1 MDITPSLHLWRFM
14 MTGDNLND
22 YALEVFLGAS
32 VIPEP
37 GTCPDT
43 VRAAKLEAVS
53 KVLQRISFYRSRGF
67 LPHLIH
73 CVFAK
78 KMKMISEA
86 TTVKDLRAVS
96 DVPKPHYNGN
106 RVIPSDFSVPEEEI
120 MIWSLTSELGPLNDA
135 GFRRYME
142 LFEELFGI
150 DEETLVKEALSGS
163 LGEEVTWCWTITA
176 RNSFSIFWYPTSPE
190 FIWPRNVVT
199 LTQAINTTGSMRN
212 YIAVCYF

>member
-22 YALEVFLGAS
+22 YALEVFLAAS

-120 MIWSLTSELGPLNDA
+120 MIWSLTSELGPLNNA

-150 DEETLVKEALSGS
+150 DEETLMKEALSGS
-163 LGEEVTWCWTITA
+163 LGEEVT
-176 RNSFSIFWYPTSPE
+176 
-190 FIWPRNVVT
+190 
-199 LTQAINTTGSMRN
+199 
-212 YIAVCYF
+212 

>member
-1 MDITPSLHLWRFM
+1 MGITPSLHLWRFM

-22 YALEVFLGAS
+22 YALEVFLAAS

-163 LGEEVTWCWTITA
+163 LGEEVT
-176 RNSFSIFWYPTSPE
+176 
-190 FIWPRNVVT
+190 
-199 LTQAINTTGSMRN
+199 
-212 YIAVCYF
+212 

>member
-22 YALEVFLGAS
+22 YALEVFLAAS

-53 KVLQRISFYRSRGF
+53 KVLQRINFYRSRGF

-86 TTVKDLRAVS
+86 TTVKDLWAVS

-163 LGEEVTWCWTITA
+163 LGEEVT
-176 RNSFSIFWYPTSPE
+176 
-190 FIWPRNVVT
+190 
-199 LTQAINTTGSMRN
+199 
-212 YIAVCYF
+212 

>member
-1 MDITPSLHLWRFM
+1 MDITPSLHLWRFI

-22 YALEVFLGAS
+22 YALEVFLAAS

-53 KVLQRISFYRSRGF
+53 KVLQRISYYRSRGF

-86 TTVKDLRAVS
+86 TTVKELRAVS

-106 RVIPSDFSVPEEEI
+106 RGIPSDFSVPEEEI
-120 MIWSLTSELGPLNDA
+120 MIWSLTTELGPLNDA

-150 DEETLVKEALSGS
+150 DEETLMKEPLAGS
-163 LGEEVTWCWTITA
+163 LGEEVT
-176 RNSFSIFWYPTSPE
+176 
-190 FIWPRNVVT
+190 
-199 LTQAINTTGSMRN
+199 
-212 YIAVCYF
+212 

>member
-22 YALEVFLGAS
+22 YALEVFLAAS

-78 KMKMISEA
+78 KMKMISAA

-163 LGEEVTWCWTITA
+163 LGEEVT
-176 RNSFSIFWYPTSPE
+176 
-190 FIWPRNVVT
+190 
-199 LTQAINTTGSMRN
+199 
-212 YIAVCYF
+212 

>member
-22 YALEVFLGAS
+22 YALEVFLAAS

-142 LFEELFGI
+142 LFEDLFGI

-163 LGEEVTWCWTITA
+163 LGEEVT
-176 RNSFSIFWYPTSPE
+176 
-190 FIWPRNVVT
+190 
-199 LTQAINTTGSMRN
+199 
-212 YIAVCYF
+212 

>member
-22 YALEVFLGAS
+22 YALEVFLAAS

-142 LFEELFGI
+142 LFEELVGI

-163 LGEEVTWCWTITA
+163 LGEEVT
-176 RNSFSIFWYPTSPE
+176 
-190 FIWPRNVVT
+190 
-199 LTQAINTTGSMRN
+199 
-212 YIAVCYF
+212 

>member
-22 YALEVFLGAS
+22 YALEVFLAAS

-86 TTVKDLRAVS
+86 TTVKDLRAIS

-163 LGEEVTWCWTITA
+163 LGEEVT
-176 RNSFSIFWYPTSPE
+176 
-190 FIWPRNVVT
+190 
-199 LTQAINTTGSMRN
+199 
-212 YIAVCYF
+212 

>member
-22 YALEVFLGAS
+22 YALEVFLAAS

-53 KVLQRISFYRSRGF
+53 KVLQRINFYRSRGF

-106 RVIPSDFSVPEEEI
+106 RVIPSDFSVPEEI

-150 DEETLVKEALSGS
+150 DEETLMKEALSGS
-163 LGEEVTWCWTITA
+163 LGEEVT
-176 RNSFSIFWYPTSPE
+176 
-190 FIWPRNVVT
+190 
-199 LTQAINTTGSMRN
+199 
-212 YIAVCYF
+212 

>member
-22 YALEVFLGAS
+22 YALEVFLAAS

-96 DVPKPHYNGN
+96 DVPKPYYNGN

-163 LGEEVTWCWTITA
+163 LGEEVT
-176 RNSFSIFWYPTSPE
+176 
-190 FIWPRNVVT
+190 
-199 LTQAINTTGSMRN
+199 
-212 YIAVCYF
+212 

>member
-22 YALEVFLGAS
+22 YALEVFLAAS

-43 VRAAKLEAVS
+43 VQAAKLEAVS

-163 LGEEVTWCWTITA
+163 LGEEVT
-176 RNSFSIFWYPTSPE
+176 
-190 FIWPRNVVT
+190 
-199 LTQAINTTGSMRN
+199 
-212 YIAVCYF
+212 

>member
-1 MDITPSLHLWRFM
+1 MDIIPSLHLWRFM

-22 YALEVFLGAS
+22 YALEVFLAAS

-120 MIWSLTSELGPLNDA
+120 MIWSLTSELGPLNNA

-150 DEETLVKEALSGS
+150 DEETLMKEALSGS
-163 LGEEVTWCWTITA
+163 LGEEVT
-176 RNSFSIFWYPTSPE
+176 
-190 FIWPRNVVT
+190 
-199 LTQAINTTGSMRN
+199 
-212 YIAVCYF
+212 

>member
-1 MDITPSLHLWRFM
+1 

-22 YALEVFLGAS
+22 YALEVFLAAS

-53 KVLQRISFYRSRGF
+53 KVLQRINFYRSRGF

-78 KMKMISEA
+78 KMKMISEV

-163 LGEEVTWCWTITA
+163 LGEEVT
-176 RNSFSIFWYPTSPE
+176 
-190 FIWPRNVVT
+190 
-199 LTQAINTTGSMRN
+199 
-212 YIAVCYF
+212 

>member
-22 YALEVFLGAS
+22 YALEVFLAAS

-67 LPHLIH
+67 LPYLIH

-163 LGEEVTWCWTITA
+163 LGEEVT
-176 RNSFSIFWYPTSPE
+176 
-190 FIWPRNVVT
+190 
-199 LTQAINTTGSMRN
+199 
-212 YIAVCYF
+212 

>member
-1 MDITPSLHLWRFM
+1 MDITPPLHLWRFM

-22 YALEVFLGAS
+22 YALEVFLAAS

-86 TTVKDLRAVS
+86 TTVKDLRVVS

-150 DEETLVKEALSGS
+150 DEETLVKEALAGS
-163 LGEEVTWCWTITA
+163 LGDEVT
-176 RNSFSIFWYPTSPE
+176 
-190 FIWPRNVVT
+190 
-199 LTQAINTTGSMRN
+199 
-212 YIAVCYF
+212 

>member
-22 YALEVFLGAS
+22 YALEVFLAAS

-86 TTVKDLRAVS
+86 TTVKDLRVVS

-150 DEETLVKEALSGS
+150 DEETLVKEALAGS
-163 LGEEVTWCWTITA
+163 LGDEVT
-176 RNSFSIFWYPTSPE
+176 
-190 FIWPRNVVT
+190 
-199 LTQAINTTGSMRN
+199 
-212 YIAVCYF
+212 

>member
-22 YALEVFLGAS
+22 YALEVFLAAS
-32 VIPEP
+32 VIPEL

-86 TTVKDLRAVS
+86 TTVKDLRAIS

-163 LGEEVTWCWTITA
+163 LGEEVT
-176 RNSFSIFWYPTSPE
+176 
-190 FIWPRNVVT
+190 
-199 LTQAINTTGSMRN
+199 
-212 YIAVCYF
+212 

>member
-22 YALEVFLGAS
+22 YALEVFLAAS

-53 KVLQRISFYRSRGF
+53 KVLQRINFYRSRGF

-150 DEETLVKEALSGS
+150 DEETFVKEALSGS
-163 LGEEVTWCWTITA
+163 LGEEVT
-176 RNSFSIFWYPTSPE
+176 
-190 FIWPRNVVT
+190 
-199 LTQAINTTGSMRN
+199 
-212 YIAVCYF
+212 

>member
-22 YALEVFLGAS
+22 YALEVFLAAS

-135 GFRRYME
+135 GFRRHME

-163 LGEEVTWCWTITA
+163 LGEEVT
-176 RNSFSIFWYPTSPE
+176 
-190 FIWPRNVVT
+190 
-199 LTQAINTTGSMRN
+199 
-212 YIAVCYF
+212 

>member
-22 YALEVFLGAS
+22 YALEVFLAAS

-86 TTVKDLRAVS
+86 TTVKDLRVVS

-163 LGEEVTWCWTITA
+163 LGEEVT
-176 RNSFSIFWYPTSPE
+176 
-190 FIWPRNVVT
+190 
-199 LTQAINTTGSMRN
+199 
-212 YIAVCYF
+212 

>member
-14 MTGDNLND
+14 MTVDNLND
-22 YALEVFLGAS
+22 YALEVFLAAS

-163 LGEEVTWCWTITA
+163 LGEEVT
-176 RNSFSIFWYPTSPE
+176 
-190 FIWPRNVVT
+190 
-199 LTQAINTTGSMRN
+199 
-212 YIAVCYF
+212 

>member
-1 MDITPSLHLWRFM
+1 

-22 YALEVFLGAS
+22 YGLEVFLAAS

-43 VRAAKLEAVS
+43 VRAAKVEAVS

-67 LPHLIH
+67 LPHLIL
-73 CVFAK
+73 CVFVK

-96 DVPKPHYNGN
+96 DVPKPRYNGN
-106 RVIPSDFSVPEEEI
+106 RVIPSKFSVPEEEI
-120 MIWSLTSELGPLNDA
+120 MIWSLTTERGPLNDE

-150 DEETLVKEALSGS
+150 DEETLMKEPLSGS
-163 LGEEVTWCWTITA
+163 QEEEVT
-176 RNSFSIFWYPTSPE
+176 
-190 FIWPRNVVT
+190 
-199 LTQAINTTGSMRN
+199 
-212 YIAVCYF
+212 

>member
-22 YALEVFLGAS
+22 YALEVFLAAS

-53 KVLQRISFYRSRGF
+53 KVLQRINFYRSRGF

-163 LGEEVTWCWTITA
+163 LGEEVT
-176 RNSFSIFWYPTSPE
+176 
-190 FIWPRNVVT
+190 
-199 LTQAINTTGSMRN
+199 
-212 YIAVCYF
+212 

>member
-22 YALEVFLGAS
+22 YALEVFLAAS

-53 KVLQRISFYRSRGF
+53 KVLQRINFYRSRGF

-78 KMKMISEA
+78 KMKMISEV

-163 LGEEVTWCWTITA
+163 LGEEVT
-176 RNSFSIFWYPTSPE
+176 
-190 FIWPRNVVT
+190 
-199 LTQAINTTGSMRN
+199 
-212 YIAVCYF
+212 

>member
-1 MDITPSLHLWRFM
+1 ML
-14 MTGDNLND
+14 
-22 YALEVFLGAS
+22 
-32 VIPEP
+32 
-37 GTCPDT
+37 
-43 VRAAKLEAVS
+43 
-53 KVLQRISFYRSRGF
+53 
-67 LPHLIH
+67 
-73 CVFAK
+73 
-78 KMKMISEA
+78 SEA

-163 LGEEVTWCWTITA
+163 LGEEVT
-176 RNSFSIFWYPTSPE
+176 
-190 FIWPRNVVT
+190 
-199 LTQAINTTGSMRN
+199 
-212 YIAVCYF
+212 

>member
-22 YALEVFLGAS
+22 YALEVFLAAS

-67 LPHLIH
+67 LPYLIH

-96 DVPKPHYNGN
+96 DVPKPHYNGS

-163 LGEEVTWCWTITA
+163 LGEEVT
-176 RNSFSIFWYPTSPE
+176 
-190 FIWPRNVVT
+190 
-199 LTQAINTTGSMRN
+199 
-212 YIAVCYF
+212 

>member
-22 YALEVFLGAS
+22 YALEVFLAAS

-96 DVPKPHYNGN
+96 DVPKPHYNGS
-106 RVIPSDFSVPEEEI
+106 RVIR
-120 MIWSLTSELGPLNDA
+120 A
-135 GFRRYME
+135 E
-142 LFEELFGI
+142 LFCARRGNH
-150 DEETLVKEALSGS
+150 DLVANE
-163 LGEEVTWCWTITA
+163 
-176 RNSFSIFWYPTSPE
+176 
-190 FIWPRNVVT
+190 
-199 LTQAINTTGSMRN
+199 
-212 YIAVCYF
+212 

>member
-22 YALEVFLGAS
+22 YALEVFLAAS

-135 GFRRYME
+135 DFRRYME

-150 DEETLVKEALSGS
+150 DEETLVKETLSGS
-163 LGEEVTWCWTITA
+163 LGEEVT
-176 RNSFSIFWYPTSPE
+176 
-190 FIWPRNVVT
+190 
-199 LTQAINTTGSMRN
+199 
-212 YIAVCYF
+212 